1 MSKVSRLLA
10 VVLILGLACA
20 MPVLASTSDAV
31 PVPTLNETAPTA
43 DAPEASEAPVM
54 SPELEAFIASLNGER
69 VNQIRACTE
78 QEEQQCGVGCSCIV
92 ISNQIKCF
100 C

>member
-20 MPVLASTSDAV
+20 IPVFAETAETV
-31 PVPTLNETAPTA
+31 PVPTMTETPAQP
-43 DAPEASEAPVM
+43 DASEAPGI
-54 SPELEAFIASLNGER
+54 SPEVEAFIASLNGER
-69 VNQIRACTE
+69 VNQIRTCTE
-78 QEEQQCGVGCSCIV
+78 QEEQQCGVGCACVV
-92 ISNQIKCF
+92 ISNQVKCF